1 MSVQPLINLLEQL
14 DQVHMNMLDLADHKK
29 KAIVDNQVDS
39 LIQLMNQETKG
50 MKQIEQLEQQRVS
63 AVHQFLQESGIKS
76 QLNLNLTELS
86 RLVFDIEDR
95 KKLLHIQNQ
104 LSNTLARLKVA
115 NDLNQKLIEQ
125 SLSFIDFSLDIM
137 VGRPNQ
143 DVTYQHP
150 SERSSVMGRPGLF
163 DSRA

>member
-1 MSVQPLINLLEQL
+1 MSVQPLIHLLEQL
-14 DQVHMNMLDLADHKK
+14 DQVHRNMLELAQLKK
-29 KAIVDNQVDS
+29 KAIVDNNVDS

-50 MKQIEQLEQQRVS
+50 MKHIEQLEQQRMS
-63 AVHQFLQESGIKS
+63 AAYQFLQESGIKS

-86 RLVFDIEDR
+86 RLVFDIED
-95 KKLLHIQNQ
+95 KKRLLEIQKQ
-104 LSNTLARLKVA
+104 LSDTLTQLKQA

-150 SERSSVMGRPGLF
+150 SERGSQMGRPGLF